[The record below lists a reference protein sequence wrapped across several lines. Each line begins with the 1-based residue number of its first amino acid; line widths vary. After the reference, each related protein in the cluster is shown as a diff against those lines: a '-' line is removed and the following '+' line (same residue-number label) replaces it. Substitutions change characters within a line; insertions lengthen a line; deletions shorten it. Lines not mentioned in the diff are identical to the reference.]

1 MLVTLCYTCNTQ
13 NLTRGLKREI
23 WSVDLGLQLRLVLNS
38 RIMFSCSST
47 VTDFWSFWLILN
59 VRTCRKISDQKP
71 IYIQEQN
78 KIISSLIL
86 LEENWFFFGLLRSFT
101 HCPAPDY
108 FCVSLDL
115 NSTIELL
122 SFYFGV
128 LPDWCLLP
136 CMDWLL
142 LCWPFFRLFWPLS
155 WVFENSMNSFFR
167 SALWSCSDLW
177 WRPEAAR

>member
-23 WSVDLGLQLRLVLNS
+23 WSVDLG
-38 RIMFSCSST
+38 
-47 VTDFWSFWLILN
+47 
-59 VRTCRKISDQKP
+59 
-71 IYIQEQN
+71 N

-122 SFYFGV
+122 LIYFGV

-155 WVFENSMNSFFR
+155 WVFENSMNSFFK

-177 WRPEAAR
+177 WRPEAAERRCRDCGGMTGAWSFAWVAVSDSLSMVVRSTPLNWLTFAFSLRFSS